1 MKPTDAKLVADY
13 LLQDFERFSDYLSN
27 EHAIDST
34 EATQI
39 VEAIAG
45 ETGGAIPTCTEQF
58 SGFVG
63 E

>member
-13 LLQDFERFSDYLSN
+13 LLQDFERFSDYLAN
-27 EHAIDST
+27 EHAIDPT

-45 ETGGAIPTCTEQF
+45 ETAGAIPTCTEQF